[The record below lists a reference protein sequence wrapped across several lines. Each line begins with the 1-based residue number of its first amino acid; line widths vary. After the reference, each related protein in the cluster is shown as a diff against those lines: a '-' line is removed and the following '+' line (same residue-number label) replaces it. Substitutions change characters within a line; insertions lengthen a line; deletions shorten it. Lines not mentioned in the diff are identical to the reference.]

1 LVSASTAAAGAITA
15 AAVSRFDCRS
25 VWGKQLHLATP
36 VWFLLALVPWSN
48 VAAQAPIAFVD
59 EGVLRGVADP
69 ATNSTGPAFADYDND
84 GDLDVFVPVEDLAP
98 GLADRLWENDGKG
111 MFKDVA
117 AARGVDN
124 AGSMSRGASWGD
136 YDNDG
141 DVDLLVANMPPG
153 ERGKKHVPTTLFKNL
168 LKETGKA
175 NFENVTRAAGVLR
188 AGNAEDEKIGGIGDT
203 GGGVAWAD
211 YDGDGWLDFF
221 WKNADGEVDNALFKN
236 NRDGTFTDVTA
247 AAGVALQGKLRESN
261 AQGSPNF
268 TDVDEDGLLDL
279 LVTNEGDSKILFRNK
294 GDGTFEDITKARK
307 PPSGVVFGNPGN
319 AQGACIGDVDNDGD
333 LDVYLPMADQA
344 NRLIL
349 SRLKEKKAV
358 TFDDVTLKS
367 GAGDTGGARG
377 CTMADF
383 DNDGWLDIYVNN
395 GGPSNTLINDVI
407 AGFPPFVQFY
417 IAWQP
422 ANNTLLRNN
431 RDGTFTDVTT
441 GSGAEGLGIG
451 SGVGAADING
461 DGFADIFATNRT
473 YYALGKQVSPT
484 AGQSRLFVNQGNANH
499 WVKITL
505 RARRSNRSAI
515 GARVTV
521 TAGDLVQHRETTS
534 AHGYNSTNDPTLLF
548 GLGERTSIDT
558 ITVRWPS
565 GSVQTIKAPRTK
577 RLVTIVEPAK

>member
-1 LVSASTAAAGAITA
+1 
-15 AAVSRFDCRS
+15 
-25 VWGKQLHLATP
+25 
-36 VWFLLALVPWSN
+36 
-48 VAAQAPIAFVD
+48 
-59 EGVLRGVADP
+59 
-69 ATNSTGPAFADYDND
+69 
-84 GDLDVFVPVEDLAP
+84 
-98 GLADRLWENDGKG
+98 
-111 MFKDVA
+111 M
-117 AARGVDN
+117 
-124 AGSMSRGASWGD
+124 
-136 YDNDG
+136 
-141 DVDLLVANMPPG
+141 
-153 ERGKKHVPTTLFKNL
+153 
-168 LKETGKA
+168 
-175 NFENVTRAAGVLR
+175 
-188 AGNAEDEKIGGIGDT
+188 
-203 GGGVAWAD
+203 
-211 YDGDGWLDFF
+211 
-221 WKNADGEVDNALFKN
+221 
-236 NRDGTFTDVTA
+236 
-247 AAGVALQGKLRESN
+247 
-261 AQGSPNF
+261 
-268 TDVDEDGLLDL
+268 
-279 LVTNEGDSKILFRNK
+279 
-294 GDGTFEDITKARK
+294 
-307 PPSGVVFGNPGN
+307 
-319 AQGACIGDVDNDGD
+319 
-333 LDVYLPMADQA
+333 DVYLPMADQA

-349 SRLKEKKAV
+349 SRLREKKAV

-431 RDGTFTDVTT
+431 RDGTFADVTT

-484 AGQSRLFVNQGNANH
+484 AGQSRLFVNQGNANN
-499 WVKITL
+499 WVKIAL

-534 AHGYNSTNDPTLLF
+534 AHGYNSTNDPTLMF
-548 GLGERTSIDT
+548 GLGERTAIDT

-577 RLVTIVEPAK
+577 RVVTIVEPAK